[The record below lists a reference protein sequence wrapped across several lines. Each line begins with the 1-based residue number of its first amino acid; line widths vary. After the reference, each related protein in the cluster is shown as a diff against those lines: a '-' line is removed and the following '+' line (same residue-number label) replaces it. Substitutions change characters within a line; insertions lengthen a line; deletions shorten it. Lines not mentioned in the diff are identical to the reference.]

1 VAGRQTFRILI
12 VGKSGSGKST
22 LAKAIVR
29 RMSRRYQKLVIASR
43 KRELAQF
50 TEKDFT
56 DGEARGPE
64 PVLDRNDPVLATTLG
79 LS

>member
-1 VAGRQTFRILI
+1 MAGRQTFRILI

-43 KRELAQF
+43 RRELAEF
-50 TEKDFT
+50 AEKGFT
-56 DGEARGPE
+56 DGEAREPE
-64 PVLDRNDPVLATTLG
+64 PVLDRDDPVLATPLG